1 MTEKALSKNGV
12 LAGSLTPGKKLLY
25 GAGDIGFSLT
35 STILGVYFL
44 FFMIEVV
51 GLRPGIAAIP
61 IGIGKVWDFVNDPIF
76 GHLSDRTRTRWGR
89 RRPYLLFGALPLGF
103 TFTMLWYRPDFE
115 STAALIAY
123 YSVAYIIFEASATM
137 LYMPYF
143 ALTPELTSDY
153 DERTSLTSYRMFFS
167 ILGSLLAFTV
177 PLIIVGSFTPENAP
191 KVLLMGA
198 IFGLISALPMFLTFF
213 GTREREDLL
222 QLDKPTLLESIQ
234 SVWKNVPFRYGLGI
248 FLATWISVDILQS
261 SLLFYIKY
269 VVQRESHNDIIMAT
283 IFVIA
288 MFALPIWNWVSKRWS
303 KRYAYIFGIAF
314 WAAVQMVL
322 VSLNPSTPLAIILF
336 LCAMA
341 GIGVA
346 AAHVLPWAILPDA
359 IEWYEY
365 QTGERHEGMFYSV
378 TTLARKITSAG
389 AVPLIGPILELTG
402 YQANVAQQSPLA
414 LQGIRMII
422 GPIPA
427 LLLVLGIIIAYK
439 YPLDR
444 DEFLSLVEKIKQRR
458 TA

>member
-1 MTEKALSKNGV
+1 MTEKLSKI
-12 LAGSLTPGKKLLY
+12 KKLMY

-35 STILGVYFL
+35 STIMGVYFL

-51 GLRPGIAAIP
+51 GLRPAVAAVP
-61 IGIGKVWDFVNDPIF
+61 ILVGKIWDFVNDPIF

-89 RRPYLLFGALPLGF
+89 RRPYLLFGALPLAF
-103 TFTMLWYRPDFE
+103 TFTMLWYRPGFE
-115 STAALIAY
+115 STTALIIY

-177 PLIIVGSFTPENAP
+177 PAIIVGEFVPENAS

-198 IFGLISALPMFLTFF
+198 IFGLASALPMFVTFF
-213 GTREREDLL
+213 GTEEREDLVE
-222 QLDKPTLLESIQ
+222 LDKPTLIESLR

-248 FLATWISVDILQS
+248 FLVTWISVDIVQS
-261 SLLFYIKY
+261 SLLFYVKF
-269 VVQRESHNDIIMAT
+269 VVQREAQNEIIMAT

-288 MFALPIWNWVSKRWS
+288 MFALPIWNWVSNRWS
-303 KRYAYIFGIAF
+303 KRYAYMIGIAF
-314 WAAVQMVL
+314 WAVVQMVL
-322 VSLNPSTPLAIILF
+322 ILMAPSTSLTLILI
-336 LCAMA
+336 LCSLA

-365 QTGERHEGMFYSV
+365 KTGERHEGMFYSI
-378 TTLARKITSAG
+378 TTLARKITSTG
-389 AVPLIGPILELTG
+389 TVPIIGLVLEFTG
-402 YQANVAQQSPLA
+402 YEPNLAQQSA
-414 LQGIRMII
+414 EAVRGIKMVI

-427 LLLVLGIIIAYK
+427 VLLCVGIFIAYK

-444 DEFLSLVEKIKQRR
+444 DDFRKIVDKIKERR
-458 TA
+458 SAGN

>member
-1 MTEKALSKNGV
+1 MDGK
-12 LAGSLTPGKKLLY
+12 LTRRKKLMY
-25 GAGDIGFSLT
+25 GVGDIGFSLT

-61 IGIGKVWDFVNDPIF
+61 ILVGKIWDFINDPIF
-76 GHLSDRTRTRWGR
+76 GHISDRTRSRWGR
-89 RRPYLLFGALPLGF
+89 RRPYLLFGALPLAF
-103 TFTMLWYRPDFE
+103 TFTMLWYKPGYE
-115 STAALIAY
+115 STAALVAY
-123 YSVAYIIFEASATM
+123 YSIAYIIFEASATM

-143 ALTPELTSDY
+143 ALTPELTNDY

-167 ILGSLLAFTV
+167 ILGSLLAFTL
-177 PLIIVGSFTPENAP
+177 PSIIVGEFTPENAP

-198 IFGLISALPMFLTFF
+198 IFGLVSALPMFITFF
-213 GTREREDLL
+213 GTEERDDYSDLE
-222 QLDKPTLLESIQ
+222 KPTIFESLK

-261 SLLFYIKY
+261 SLLFYVKF
-269 VVQRESHNDIIMAT
+269 VVQREAQNEIIMAT
-283 IFVIA
+283 IFVVA
-288 MFALPIWNWVSKRWS
+288 MFALPIWNWVSNRWS
-303 KRYAYIFGIAF
+303 KRYAYMIGIAF
-314 WAAVQMVL
+314 WAIVQLALITMT
-322 VSLNPSTPLAIILF
+322 PSTPLGLILV
-336 LCAMA
+336 LCSLA

-365 QTGERHEGMFYSV
+365 QTGERHEGMFYSI

-389 AVPLIGPILELTG
+389 TVPLIGLVLEITG
-402 YQANVAQQSPLA
+402 YQPNQAQQSVEA
-414 LQGIRMII
+414 VKGIKMVI

-427 LLLVLGIIIAYK
+427 ILLALGIFIAYK

-444 DEFLSLVEKIKQRR
+444 QDFKKIVEEIKQRR
-458 TA
+458 AARTKD

>member
-1 MTEKALSKNGV
+1 MT
-12 LAGSLTPGKKLLY
+12 KKLSVKNKIMY

-44 FFMIEVV
+44 FFLIEVV

-61 IGIGKVWDFVNDPIF
+61 ILVGKIWDFVNDPIF

-89 RRPYLLFGALPLGF
+89 RRPYLLFGALPLAF
-103 TFTMLWYRPDFE
+103 TFTMLWYKPGYE
-115 STAALIAY
+115 STAALVAY

-177 PLIIVGSFTPENAP
+177 PSIIVGKFTPENAP

-198 IFGLISALPMFLTFF
+198 VFGLISALPMFLTFF
-213 GTREREDLL
+213 GTKEREDLVEL
-222 QLDKPTLLESIQ
+222 EKPTLLESIK

-261 SLLFYIKY
+261 SLLFYVKF
-269 VVQRESHNDIIMAT
+269 VVQREEQNEIIMAM
-283 IFVIA
+283 IFVVA
-288 MFALPIWNWVSKRWS
+288 MFALPIWEWVSKRWS
-303 KRYAYIFGIAF
+303 KRYAYMFGIAF
-314 WAAVQMVL
+314 WAVVQLAL
-322 VSLNPSTPLAIILF
+322 VMMTPSTPLAIILI
-336 LCAMA
+336 LCALA
-341 GIGVA
+341 GIGVS

-359 IEWYEY
+359 IEWYEFK
-365 QTGERHEGMFYSV
+365 TGERHEGMFYSI

-389 AVPLIGPILELTG
+389 TVPLIGLVLEYTG
-402 YQANVAQQSPLA
+402 YQANLAVQSA
-414 LQGIRMII
+414 TAVQGIKMVI
-422 GPIPA
+422 GPIPIV
-427 LLLVLGIIIAYK
+427 LLCVGILIAYK

-444 DEFLSLVEKIKQRR
+444 DDFLTIVNKINERR
-458 TA
+458 TSGK

>member
-1 MTEKALSKNGV
+1 MTAELTRKN
-12 LAGSLTPGKKLLY
+12 KLMY

-51 GLRPGIAAIP
+51 GLRPAVAAIP
-61 IGIGKVWDFVNDPIF
+61 IGIGKVWDFINDPIF
-76 GHLSDRTRTRWGR
+76 GYISDRTRTRWGR
-89 RRPYLLFGALPLGF
+89 RRPYLLFGALPLAL
-103 TFTMLWYRPDFE
+103 TFTMLWYRPGFE
-115 STAALIAY
+115 STAALVVY
-123 YSVAYIIFEASATM
+123 YSVAYIIFEASATL

-167 ILGSLLAFTV
+167 ILGSLLAFTL
-177 PLIIVGSFTPENAP
+177 PLIIVGSFMPENAS

-198 IFGLISALPMFLTFF
+198 IFGLMSALPMFVTFF
-213 GTREREDLL
+213 GTKEREDYSDLER
-222 QLDKPTLLESIQ
+222 PTLWESIK

-248 FLATWISVDILQS
+248 FLATWISVDILQT
-261 SLLFYIKY
+261 SLLFYVKY
-269 VVQRESHNDIIMAT
+269 VVQREPQNDIIMAT

-303 KRYAYIFGIAF
+303 KRYAYMCGIAF
-314 WAAVQMVL
+314 WAVVQLVL
-322 VSLNPSTPLAIILF
+322 ITLTPATPLSMILI

-341 GIGVA
+341 GIGVS

-378 TTLARKITSAG
+378 TTLARKVTSA
-389 AVPLIGPILELTG
+389 VSITFIGPILELK
-402 YQANVAQQSPLA
+402 
-414 LQGIRMII
+414 R
-422 GPIPA
+422 
-427 LLLVLGIIIAYK
+427 
-439 YPLDR
+439 
-444 DEFLSLVEKIKQRR
+444 LS
-458 TA
+458 T

>member
-1 MTEKALSKNGV
+1 MDGK
-12 LAGSLTPGKKLLY
+12 LTRGKKLMY
-25 GAGDIGFSLT
+25 GVGDIGFSLT

-61 IGIGKVWDFVNDPIF
+61 ILIGKIWDFINDPIF
-76 GHLSDRTRTRWGR
+76 GHISDRTRTRWGR
-89 RRPYLLFGALPLGF
+89 RRPYLLFGALPLAF
-103 TFTMLWYRPDFE
+103 TFTMLWYKPGYE
-115 STAALIAY
+115 STAALVAY
-123 YSVAYIIFEASATM
+123 YSIAYIIFEASATM

-167 ILGSLLAFTV
+167 ILGSLLAFTL
-177 PLIIVGSFTPENAP
+177 PAIIVGEFIPENAP

-198 IFGLISALPMFLTFF
+198 IFGLVSALPMFITFF
-213 GTREREDLL
+213 GTEEREDYSDLE
-222 QLDKPTLLESIQ
+222 KPTIFESLK

-261 SLLFYIKY
+261 SLLFYVKF
-269 VVQRESHNDIIMAT
+269 VVQREAQNEIIMAT
-283 IFVIA
+283 IFVVA
-288 MFALPIWNWVSKRWS
+288 MFALPIWNWVSNRWS
-303 KRYAYIFGIAF
+303 KRYAYMYGIAF
-314 WAAVQMVL
+314 WGVVQLALITMG
-322 VSLNPSTPLAIILF
+322 PSTPLSIILV
-336 LCAMA
+336 LCSMA

-365 QTGERHEGMFYSV
+365 KTGERHEGMFYSI

-389 AVPLIGPILELTG
+389 TVPLIGLVLEITG
-402 YQANVAQQSPLA
+402 YQPNLAQQSVVA
-414 LQGIRMII
+414 VKGIKMVI

-427 LLLVLGIIIAYK
+427 ILLALGIFIAYK

-444 DEFLSLVEKIKQRR
+444 QDFTKIVEELKKRR
-458 TA
+458 AARSAD

>member
-1 MTEKALSKNGV
+1 MDGKLS
-12 LAGSLTPGKKLLY
+12 PRKKLMY

-51 GLRPGIAAIP
+51 GLRPAVAAIP
-61 IGIGKVWDFVNDPIF
+61 IGIGKIWDFINDPIF
-76 GHLSDRTRTRWGR
+76 GYISDRTRTRWGR
-89 RRPYLLFGALPLGF
+89 RRPYLLFGALPLAL
-103 TFTMLWYRPDFE
+103 TFTMLWYRPPLE
-115 STAALIAY
+115 GTVALVAY
-123 YSVAYIIFEASATM
+123 YSLAYIIFEASATM

-177 PLIIVGSFTPENAP
+177 PLIIVGSFRPENAS
-191 KVLLMGA
+191 KVLLMGG
-198 IFGLISALPMFLTFF
+198 IFGLVSALPMWITFF
-213 GTREREDLL
+213 GTEEREDYSD
-222 QLDKPTLLESIQ
+222 LDKPTLWESLK
-234 SVWKNVPFRYGLGI
+234 SVWANIPFRYGLGI

-261 SLLFYIKY
+261 SLLFYVRY
-269 VVQRESHNDIIMAT
+269 VVQREPQNDLIMAT

-303 KRYAYIFGIAF
+303 KRYAYIIGIAF
-314 WAAVQMVL
+314 WAVVQLVL
-322 VSLNPSTPLAIILF
+322 ILMTPSTPLALILF
-336 LCAMA
+336 LCALA

-378 TTLARKITSAG
+378 TTLARKVTSALS
-389 AVPLIGPILELTG
+389 VTFIGPILELTG
-402 YQANVAQQSPLA
+402 YQPNVLQQSPEAVL
-414 LQGIRMII
+414 GIKLVI

-427 LLLVLGIIIAYK
+427 VLLGLGILIAFR
-439 YPLDR
+439 YPLERGDFSKIV
-444 DEFLSLVEKIKQRR
+444 DELKIRR
-458 TA
+458 SAAKID

>member
-1 MTEKALSKNGV
+1 MTKQ
-12 LAGSLTPGKKLLY
+12 LTRRQKIMY

-76 GHLSDRTRTRWGR
+76 GYISDRTRTRWGR
-89 RRPYLLFGALPLGF
+89 RRPYLLFGALPLAL

-115 STAALIAY
+115 STVALVVY

-137 LYMPYF
+137 IYMPYF

-167 ILGSLLAFTV
+167 ILGSLLAFTL

-198 IFGLISALPMFLTFF
+198 IFGLMSALPMFLTFF
-213 GTREREDLL
+213 GTEEREDLIDL
-222 QLDKPTLLESIQ
+222 EKPTLWESIK
-234 SVWKNVPFRYGLGI
+234 SVWKNIPFRYGLGI

-261 SLLFYIKY
+261 SLLFYVKY
-269 VVQRESHNDIIMAT
+269 VVQREPQNDVIMAT

-288 MFALPIWNWVSKRWS
+288 MFALPIWNWVSERWS
-303 KRYAYIFGIAF
+303 KRYAYIYGIAF
-314 WAAVQMVL
+314 WAVVQL
-322 VSLNPSTPLAIILF
+322 ALISLTPNTPLGLLLV
-336 LCAMA
+336 LCSMA

-378 TTLARKITSAG
+378 TTLARKITSA
-389 AVPLIGPILELTG
+389 VSVTFIGPILELTG
-402 YQANVAQQSPLA
+402 YQPNVAQQSPEA
-414 LQGIRMII
+414 LRGIKLVI
-422 GPIPA
+422 GPLPA
-427 LLLVLGIIIAYK
+427 LLLGLGIFIAYK

-444 DEFLSLVEKIKQRR
+444 EEFLEIVEKLKGRKE
-458 TA
+458 A

>member
-1 MTEKALSKNGV
+1 MTAE
-12 LAGSLTPGKKLLY
+12 LTRRKKLMY

-51 GLRPGIAAIP
+51 GLRPAVAAIP
-61 IGIGKVWDFVNDPIF
+61 IGIGKVWDFINDPIF
-76 GHLSDRTRTRWGR
+76 GYISDRTRTRWGR
-89 RRPYLLFGALPLGF
+89 RRPYLLFGALPLAF
-103 TFTMLWYRPDFE
+103 TFTMLWYRPGFE
-115 STAALIAY
+115 STAALVAY
-123 YSVAYIIFEASATM
+123 YSVAYIIFEASATL

-167 ILGSLLAFTV
+167 ILGSLLAFTL
-177 PLIIVGSFTPENAP
+177 PLIIIGDFIPENAS

-198 IFGLISALPMFLTFF
+198 IFGLMSALPMFVTFF
-213 GTREREDLL
+213 GTEERKDYSDLE
-222 QLDKPTLLESIQ
+222 KPTLWESIK

-248 FLATWISVDILQS
+248 FLATWISVDILQT
-261 SLLFYIKY
+261 SLLFYVKY
-269 VVQRESHNDIIMAT
+269 VVQREPQNDIIMAT

-288 MFALPIWNWVSKRWS
+288 MFALPIWNWVSQRWS
-303 KRYAYIFGIAF
+303 KRYAYMYGIAF
-314 WAAVQMVL
+314 WAVVQLTLIFMT
-322 VSLNPSTPLAIILF
+322 PATPLSIILI

-341 GIGVA
+341 GIGVS
-346 AAHVLPWAILPDA
+346 AAHVLPWSILPDA

-378 TTLARKITSAG
+378 TTLARKVTSA
-389 AVPLIGPILELTG
+389 VSVTFIGPILELTG
-402 YQANVAQQSPLA
+402 YQPNVAQQSERA
-414 LQGIRMII
+414 LQGIKLII

-427 LLLVLGIIIAYK
+427 VLLAIGIFLAYK

-444 DEFLSLVEKIKQRR
+444 KEFSKIVEELKIRR
-458 TA
+458 AA

>member
-1 MTEKALSKNGV
+1 MDGK
-12 LAGSLTPGKKLLY
+12 LTRGKKLMY
-25 GAGDIGFSLT
+25 GVGDIGFSLT

-61 IGIGKVWDFVNDPIF
+61 ILIGKIWDFVNDPIF
-76 GHLSDRTRTRWGR
+76 GHISDRTRTRWGR
-89 RRPYLLFGALPLGF
+89 RRPYLLFGALPLAF
-103 TFTMLWYRPDFE
+103 TFTMLWYKPGYE
-115 STAALIAY
+115 STAALVAY

-177 PLIIVGSFTPENAP
+177 PSIIVGEFTPENAP

-198 IFGLISALPMFLTFF
+198 IFGLVSALPMFITFF
-213 GTREREDLL
+213 GTEEREDYSDLE
-222 QLDKPTLLESIQ
+222 KPTIFESLK
-234 SVWKNVPFRYGLGI
+234 SVWKNIPFRYGLGI

-261 SLLFYIKY
+261 SLLFYVKF
-269 VVQRESHNDIIMAT
+269 VVQREAQNEIIMAT
-283 IFVIA
+283 IFVVA
-288 MFALPIWNWVSKRWS
+288 MFALPIWNWVSNRWS
-303 KRYAYIFGIAF
+303 KRHAYMYGIAF
-314 WAAVQMVL
+314 WGVVQLALITMG
-322 VSLNPSTPLAIILF
+322 PSTPLSIILV
-336 LCAMA
+336 LCSMA

-365 QTGERHEGMFYSV
+365 KTGERHEGMFYSI

-389 AVPLIGPILELTG
+389 TVPLIGLVLEFTG
-402 YQANVAQQSPLA
+402 YQPNLAQQSVEA
-414 LQGIRMII
+414 VRGIKMVI

-427 LLLVLGIIIAYK
+427 VLLCVGILIAYK

-444 DEFLSLVEKIKQRR
+444 DDFLSIVEKINERR
-458 TA
+458 ESGT